1 MMNRSESMAYPKTSG
16 EVIAKIN
23 FLTKQHSKA
32 FLATLCFLIF
42 VVVVSL
48 DQVQHYGGGSSG
60 SSTNGGSG
68 GGGLRAL

>member
-1 MMNRSESMAYPKTSG
+1 MAYPKTSG

-32 FLATLCFLIF
+32 FLATLC
-42 VVVVSL
+42 L
-48 DQVQHYGGGSSG
+48 DQVQHYGYGGGSSG
-60 SSTNGGSG
+60 GSGTNGGSG